1 MKVFIDCGAYDGD
14 SIEQFYN
21 WFKLIDDPNEYSVYA
36 FEPNPYVMS
45 KAKERL
51 KGRDI
56 VFYEDAV
63 WIENE
68 TKEFSVHDVGST
80 LQKSKNTWDA
90 GEKIEVSTID
100 FSKWIE
106 PFKNDYVV
114 VKMDI
119 EGSEFEVLRKM
130 IKDKTIFIPDI
141 LMVEFHPNKVSDYT
155 TEDKDDLI
163 KEVSKYTRIIEW
175 H

>member
-1 MKVFIDCGAYDGD
+1 MKIFIDCGAYDGD

-21 WFKLIDDPNEYSVYA
+21 WFKLIDNPNEYLIYA
-36 FEPNPYVMS
+36 FEPNPFMMN

-51 KGRDI
+51 ADRGV

-80 LQKSKNTWDA
+80 LQKSKNTWAA
-90 GEKIEVSTID
+90 GEKIEVSCMD
-100 FSKWIE
+100 FSEWIKT
-106 PFKNDYVV
+106 FKDDHVV

-130 IKDKTIFIPDI
+130 IKDKTIFIPD
-141 LMVEFHPNKVSDYT
+141 LMMVEFHPNKVSDYT
-155 TEDKDDLI
+155 TEDKDNLI
-163 KEVSKYTRIIEW
+163 KEVSKYTKIVEW